1 MIGSYEQAAIFL
13 KNIPDPLLICHKS
26 PDGDTIG
33 SAFALYY
40 ALLSIGKDINIVCED
55 EWPEKFSYIYP
66 KNISSKRIG
75 TPITVDVASPQL
87 LGDSLE
93 KYGDDI
99 ALCIDHHTENSI
111 KAKECLIDKNAAAT
125 AEVVFSLLN
134 LLKVDISPII
144 ANCLY
149 TGLSTDTGC
158 FRYSNCTPNTHKVA
172 AALIEKGANA
182 AEINRKMFEIKSL
195 GSLKLEKVAI
205 DNLELLN
212 GGKVAFSFIS
222 REDYISSGAVPSD
235 YDGLPAILRSIEGTE
250 LAIMLKEQKNG
261 ELKASVRTSEAVD
274 AAEFCK
280 QFGGGGHSRAA
291 GCSFTGSI
299 SDVKIKLC
307 ESAIRWVEI

>member
-1 MIGSYEQAAIFL
+1 MIGNYEQAAVFL

-26 PDGDTIG
+26 PDGDTVG

-40 ALLSIGKDINIVCED
+40 ALLSIGKEVNIVCED

-66 KNISSKRIG
+66 KSISSHLVG

-87 LGDSLE
+87 LGESLK
-93 KYGDDI
+93 KYGNDI

-111 KAKECLIDKNAAAT
+111 KAKEYLIDKNSAAT
-125 AEVVFSLLN
+125 AEVLFSLLKS
-134 LLKVDISPII
+134 LKVDISPII

-158 FRYSNCTPNTHKVA
+158 FRYSNCTPNTHRVA
-172 AALIEKGANA
+172 ASLIEKGADA

-212 GGKVAFSFIS
+212 GSKVAFSFIS
-222 REDYISSGAVPSD
+222 REEYISSGAVLSD
-235 YDGLPAILRSIEGTE
+235 YDGLPAVIRSIEGVE
-250 LAIMLKEQKNG
+250 LAIMVKEQKNG

-299 SDVKIKLC
+299 SDVKVKLC
-307 ESAIRWVEI
+307 ESAKRWVEI